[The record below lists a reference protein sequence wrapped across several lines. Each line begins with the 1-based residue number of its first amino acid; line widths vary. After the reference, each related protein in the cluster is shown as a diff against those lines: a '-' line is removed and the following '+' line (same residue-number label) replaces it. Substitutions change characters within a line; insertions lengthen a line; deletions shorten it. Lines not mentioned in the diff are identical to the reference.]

1 MADVTPEPWEAL
13 KTYVR
18 EAGTTHDAFIESCYD
33 EAVELVGNHVGG
45 PAITEAQ
52 IATRT
57 AALALVPTDV
67 VTRAILECGSEL
79 YYRRNAPSGITQFAT
94 PDGQSAVRVARDPMV
109 GAYPIL
115 APYMAAGFA

>member
-1 MADVTPEPWEAL
+1 
-13 KTYVR
+13 
-18 EAGTTHDAFIESCYD
+18 
-33 EAVELVGNHVGG
+33 
-45 PAITEAQ
+45 
-52 IATRT
+52 
-57 AALALVPTDV
+57 

-79 YYRRNAPSGITQFAT
+79 FYRRNAPSGITQFAT